1 MNMKWVVVAF
11 IGAIAYFVL
20 AWLVFGT
27 LMIDFYLTNILPYDG
42 LVKDPPVIWSLFIH
56 GLSISVLLSY
66 LFYKMTV
73 NTFTKGFFVSLWLGF
88 LITLW
93 FYSFMFAS
101 LNLYTT
107 KRILVD
113 LVVNAVFI
121 AVIGGIIAKSLGLL
135 TKSGNQK

>member
-1 MNMKWVVVAF
+1 MKWVVVAF
-11 IGAIAYFVL
+11 LGAIAYFDL

-107 KRILVD
+107 NEFWLIW
-113 LVVNAVFI
+113 
-121 AVIGGIIAKSLGLL
+121 LL
-135 TKSGNQK
+135 TLFLLL